1 MKRRRGA
8 VESLLSIVLILE
20 ALLAFF
26 LTLVVFALDTL
37 PPAAAFGGGGVLL
50 LALVATSRVVRHS
63 WGVWIGWGLQV
74 ALVATGFLQPF
85 MFVIGAGFAAL
96 WIYCF
101 VTGTRLDRRNAQF
114 SFGAVDDPAESGG
127 TTESTDDT
135 GPTGPSPDSP
145 TDPSSSPDQ
154 IGKS

>member
-1 MKRRRGA
+1 MKHRRGA

-37 PPAAAFGGGGVLL
+37 PPTAAFVGGAVLI
-50 LALVATSRVVRHS
+50 LALVATSRVVRHP
-63 WGVWIGWGLQV
+63 WGVWVGWALQV
-74 ALVATGFLQPF
+74 ALVATGFLEPF
-85 MFVIGAGFAAL
+85 MFFIGAGFAAL

-101 VTGTRLDRRNAQF
+101 VTGTRLDRRNARF
-114 SFGAVDDPAESGG
+114 SFETIDEP
-127 TTESTDDT
+127 DT
-135 GPTGPSPDSP
+135 P

>member
-127 TTESTDDT
+127 PTETTDDT